1 MIRLSGYVKISKIP
15 TIWPGFYCSL
25 SQLRLSRPLLG
36 PCDHL
41 NKLGD
46 LLLFT
51 GGELFTGLTQGG
63 DNFRLLWLELAA
75 GLAGGLST
83 GDTGGAVTA
92 GQAGKNAVE
101 NNLLGGNEES
111 QTKFVQEHGK
121 DVASCTDNP
130 TGAACQRGQ
139 AMNEALMVALP
150 AGLGGGVLAAAT
162 PEIAAILK
170 AGIESCSGALA
181 LCINNLGLQASEII
195 VPGGVGA
202 GGLLG

>member
-1 MIRLSGYVKISKIP
+1 M
-15 TIWPGFYCSL
+15 
-25 SQLRLSRPLLG
+25 
-36 PCDHL
+36 
-41 NKLGD
+41 
-46 LLLFT
+46 
-51 GGELFTGLTQGG
+51 
-63 DNFRLLWLELAA
+63 
-75 GLAGGLST
+75 
-83 GDTGGAVTA
+83 
-92 GQAGKNAVE
+92 E